1 MVDGAIGEDT
11 ELVAKAV
18 EPDDKQ
24 KYEHVLTQHQLMAE
38 VNVVDCLLTP

>member
-24 KYEHVLTQHQLMAE
+24 KYEHVLTQRQLMVEIHVA
-38 VNVVDCLLTP
+38 DRPLTL